1 MQFAFSLLL
10 LHLFL
15 LSLLLACLLAFFI
28 FGTSPFQLFSCSVID
43 GLQFTYIKLRLGCH
57 NSCGTAKAAA
67 AAAASTVA
75 AAAEAADA
83 AAAAAAG
90 AAAAAE

>member
-1 MQFAFSLLL
+1 MQFTFSLLL

-15 LSLLLACLLAFFI
+15 LPLLACLLAFFI

-67 AAAASTVA
+67 AAASTVA

-83 AAAAAAG
+83 TAAAAAG

>member
-1 MQFAFSLLL
+1 MP
-10 LHLFL
+10 
-15 LSLLLACLLAFFI
+15 ACFI

-67 AAAASTVA
+67 AASTVA

>member
-1 MQFAFSLLL
+1 MQFTFSLLL
-10 LHLFL
+10 LLP
-15 LSLLLACLLAFFI
+15 LLACLLACFI

-67 AAAASTVA
+67 AAASTVA

-83 AAAAAAG
+83 TAAAAAG